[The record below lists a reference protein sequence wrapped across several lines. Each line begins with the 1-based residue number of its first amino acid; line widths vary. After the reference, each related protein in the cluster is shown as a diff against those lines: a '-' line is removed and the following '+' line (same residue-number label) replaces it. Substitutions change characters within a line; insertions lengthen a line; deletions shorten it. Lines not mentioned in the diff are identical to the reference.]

1 MTPERI
7 AFVLTALAA
16 VVVVL
21 TRVRMASGEEEA
33 AGRLD
38 IPRGLVNV
46 HTIFGVLALL
56 LWGTFLLADVRTV
69 VGWVGLACWWITT
82 VAGLLILL
90 RWLPPGAGGLS
101 RGGGGPGGGRPAAG
115 PPPDSWGEGPG
126 LSVLGHVGLLVG
138 SIIWTYM
145 LIADKLT

>member
-1 MTPERI
+1 VTPERI

-21 TRVRMASGEEEA
+21 TRVRMASGDEDA

-46 HTIFGVLALL
+46 HTIFGVLALV
-56 LWGTFLLADVRTV
+56 LWGTFLLADVSTV
-69 VGWVGLACWWITT
+69 IGWVGLGCWWITT

-90 RWLPPGAGGLS
+90 RWVPA
-101 RGGGGPGGGRPAAG
+101 RGRHASGPAT
-115 PPPDSWGEGPG
+115 DSWGEGPG

-138 SIIWTYM
+138 SIIWTYL

>member
-21 TRVRMASGEEEA
+21 TRVRLSARDEEA

-38 IPRGLVNV
+38 IPHTLVNV
-46 HTIFGVLALL
+46 HTIFGVLALG
-56 LWGTFLLADVRTV
+56 LWGAFLFADIDDVY
-69 VGWVGLACWWITT
+69 GYAGLGCWWITT
-82 VAGLLILL
+82 IAGLLILM
-90 RWLPPGAGGLS
+90 RWLPAHGRHAS
-101 RGGGGPGGGRPAAG
+101 GPAS
-115 PPPDSWGEGPG
+115 DSWGEGPG

-138 SIIWTYM
+138 SIVWTY
-145 LIADKLT
+145 LLVAGKLS

>member
-21 TRVRMASGEEEA
+21 TRVRMASGDEEA

-38 IPRGLVNV
+38 VPRSLVNV
-46 HTIFGVLALL
+46 HSLFGVLALGVWGAFLWDGERL
-56 LWGTFLLADVRTV
+56 LGYA
-69 VGWVGLACWWITT
+69 GLACWWVTT

-90 RWLPPGAGGLS
+90 RWIPA
-101 RGGGGPGGGRPAAG
+101 RGRHASGPAA
-115 PPPDSWGEGPG
+115 DSWSEGPG
-126 LSVLGHVGLLVG
+126 RSVLAHVGMLAG
-138 SIIWTYM
+138 SIVWTY
-145 LIADKLT
+145 LFFADKLT

>member
-21 TRVRMASGEEEA
+21 TRLRFATAEEQA
-33 AGRLD
+33 AGRLA
-38 IPRGLVNV
+38 IPRGVVNV
-46 HTIFGVLALL
+46 HTVFGVLALVG
-56 LWGTFLLADVRTV
+56 WGAFLLADVRTWI
-69 VGWVGLACWWITT
+69 GYAGLTCWWVTT

-90 RWLPPGAGGLS
+90 RWLPA
-101 RGGGGPGGGRPAAG
+101 RGRHASGPAI
-115 PPPDSWGEGPG
+115 DSWGEGPG

-138 SIIWTYM
+138 SIVWTY
-145 LIADKLT
+145 LLASGKLT

>member
-21 TRVRMASGEEEA
+21 TRVRMASGDEDA

-46 HTIFGVLALL
+46 HTIFGVLALV
-56 LWGTFLLADVRTV
+56 LWGTFLLADVSTV
-69 VGWVGLACWWITT
+69 IGWVGLGCWWITT

-90 RWLPPGAGGLS
+90 RWVPA
-101 RGGGGPGGGRPAAG
+101 RGRHASGPAT
-115 PPPDSWGEGPG
+115 DSWGEGPG

-138 SIIWTYM
+138 SIIWTYL

>member
-1 MTPERI
+1 VTPERI

-21 TRVRMASGEEEA
+21 TRVRLSSGDEEA

-38 IPRGLVNV
+38 IPRALVNA
-46 HTIFGVLALL
+46 HTIFGVLALV
-56 LWGTFLLADVRTV
+56 LWCTFLFSDVGSKL
-69 VGWVGLACWWITT
+69 VGYAGLVCWWLTT

-90 RWLPPGAGGLS
+90 RWLPA
-101 RGGGGPGGGRPAAG
+101 RGRHASGPAV
-115 PPPDSWGEGPG
+115 DSWGEGPG

-138 SIIWTYM
+138 SIVWTYLM
-145 LIADKLT
+145 VAGKLS